1 MQVAALSGSIGS
13 LAGFARSEAVSAPVP
28 VAQEQ
33 PRDAYFSPVFKFDKA
48 ARVVVFQFR
57 DGETGDVTRQYP
69 SEKVVKLYRDG
80 ASIQVGP
87 RGDESGSPEQSGAAE
102 QSSAPLPKA
111 QPISG
116 QVSGSGTSGSDSGS
130 AAPGAAP
137 ERVSLTA

>member
-1 MQVAALSGSIGS
+1 MQVAALSGSVGS
-13 LAGFARSEAVSAPVP
+13 LAGFARSEAAVAPVP

-80 ASIQVGP
+80 ASIQTGA
-87 RGDESGSPEQSGAAE
+87 RGDESAAPDQSGTAE
-102 QSSAPLPKA
+102 KSAAPLPKA
-111 QPISG
+111 QPIAS
-116 QVSGSGTSGSDSGS
+116 ST
-130 AAPGAAP
+130 AGAAEAGSTP
-137 ERVSLTA
+137 SGAASERVSLTA

>member
-1 MQVAALSGSIGS
+1 MQVAAFSGSVGS
-13 LAGFARSEAVSAPVP
+13 LGGFARSEAAPASVP

-33 PRDAYFSPVFKFDKA
+33 PQDRDAYFSPVFKFDKA

-80 ASIQVGP
+80 ASIKPGP
-87 RGDESGSPEQSGAAE
+87 RGGEGGNDPAE
-102 QSSAPLPKA
+102 QATAAPLPKA
-111 QPISG
+111 QPIS
-116 QVSGSGTSGSDSGS
+116 SGSTSSSEPSKASAPASSGS
-130 AAPGAAP
+130 